1 MSLLYMFHRQ
11 KSRCLCIYIYY
22 YIMLRQSIYYT
33 HVMHV
38 IACSST
44 YIVPCCPN
52 VPIADLPMFQSLL
65 TFG

>member
-1 MSLLYMFHRQ
+1 
-11 KSRCLCIYIYY
+11 
-22 YIMLRQSIYYT
+22 MLRQSIYYT